1 MCVCVWCVVAGT
13 ALGTEAAT
21 ALAPALGKLV
31 SLTSLD
37 LRGTLAVIPCHMEG
51 VCVGGGV
58 VQWRCVS
65 VAM

>member
-1 MCVCVWCVVAGT
+1 MRAWCGFAGT
-13 ALGTEAAT
+13 RLGAEGMA